1 MKQSVKTVIDRVF
14 DVFFWTFLTA
24 CVLASLGSLFSCSTT
39 LKTISSE
46 TLKVEDHTQVDTR
59 QDSTATSIESIK
71 ENLFQQISQ
80 GCQVDILKI
89 EYDTAKPIDSLGRQ
103 PVKAET
109 RTKINAQ
116 RKTETAVVKES
127 QKSDS
132 VHVSVTDSTR
142 NDIKMERDTEIKTV
156 EKKRFPWPLIPIGLA
171 CVAIGALIITKIM
184 RR

>member
-1 MKQSVKTVIDRVF
+1 MKQIVKTVIDRVF
-14 DVFFWTFLTA
+14 DVFFWTFLIA
-24 CVLASLGSLFSCSTT
+24 CVFGFLCSLFSCSTT

-46 TLKVEDHTQVDTR
+46 TLKVEDRTQIDTR
-59 QDSTATSIESIK
+59 QDSTATSMEHIT
-71 ENLFQQISQ
+71 ENLFQHISQ
-80 GCQVDILKI
+80 GYQVEIVKI

-103 PVKAET
+103 PIKAET

-116 RKTETAVVKES
+116 LKTETAVVKES

-142 NDIKMERDTEIKTV
+142 NDIRTEQDTEIKIV
-156 EKKRFPWPLIPIGLA
+156 EKKRVPWDIVILLA
-171 CVAIGALIITKIM
+171 CCVSVGVILLIKEM

>member
-1 MKQSVKTVIDRVF
+1 MRQSVKTVIDRVF
-14 DVFFWTFLTA
+14 DVFFWTVIVA
-24 CVLASLGSLFSCSTT
+24 CVFASLCSLFSCSTT

-46 TLKVEDHTQVDTR
+46 TLKVEDHTQIDTR
-59 QDSTATSIESIK
+59 QDSIATSIESIK

-80 GCQVDILKI
+80 GYQVEIVKI
-89 EYDTAKPIDSLGRQ
+89 EYDTAKPLDSLGCQ

-127 QKSDS
+127 RKSDS
-132 VHVSVTDSTR
+132 VHVSVKDSTR
-142 NDIKMERDTEIKTV
+142 NDIKTESDKEIKTV
-156 EKKRFPWPLIPIGLA
+156 EKKRFPWPLIPVGLA

>member
-1 MKQSVKTVIDRVF
+1 MKQSIKTVIDRVF
-14 DVFFWTFLTA
+14 DVFFWTFLIA
-24 CVLASLGSLFSCSTT
+24 CVFGFLCSLFSCSTT

-46 TLKVEDHTQVDTR
+46 TLKVEDRTKIDTR
-59 QDSTATSIESIK
+59 QDSTATSMEHIK
-71 ENLFQQISQ
+71 ENLFQHISQ
-80 GCQVDILKI
+80 GYQVEIVKI
-89 EYDTAKPIDSLGRQ
+89 EYDTAKPLDSLGCQ
-103 PVKAET
+103 PIKAET

-116 RKTETAVVKES
+116 LKTETATVKES

-156 EKKRFPWPLIPIGLA
+156 EKKRVPWSI
-171 CVAIGALIITKIM
+171 VAIGFAAVLIGVLIIIKIV